1 MVGVAR
7 TQTPSATNN
16 DAGSPT
22 WGDLRLSAPPQSAM
36 EVTSLGHSS
45 S

>member
-1 MVGVAR
+1 MVGAAR
-7 TQTPSATNN
+7 TQAPSSTNN
-16 DAGSPT
+16 DTGSPA

-45 S
+45 Y

>member
-1 MVGVAR
+1 MVGAAR
-7 TQTPSATNN
+7 TQAPSATNN
-16 DAGSPT
+16 DAGSST
-22 WGDLRLSAPPQSAM
+22 WEDLRLSALPSCAM